1 MADGHA
7 HAEHAHGEG
16 HGHISPKSMYYT
28 IFGTLMVMTAVTVG
42 VAFINLGVLNFPV
55 AISIAIFK
63 ATLVILFFMGVKYNT
78 PLTKVVAASGFLWLI
93 ILFGITM
100 GDYLTRTW
108 IGFPGR

>member
-1 MADGHA
+1 MS
-7 HAEHAHGEG
+7 
-16 HGHISPKSMYYT
+16 HISSKGLYWT
-28 IFGTLMVMTAVTVG
+28 IFLTLIVLTGVTV
-42 VAFINLGVLNFPV
+42 AIARIDLGALNTPMAL
-55 AISIAIFK
+55 AIAGFK

-78 PLTKVVAASGFLWLI
+78 PLTKVVAASGFVWLI

>member
-1 MADGHA
+1 MSHVSSKGL
-7 HAEHAHGEG
+7 
-16 HGHISPKSMYYT
+16 YYT
-28 IFGTLMVMTAVTVG
+28 IFFSLIVLTGVTVLIARQDFGAMNTPIALAIAG
-42 VAFINLGVLNFPV
+42 V
-55 AISIAIFK
+55 K

-78 PLTKVVAASGFLWLI
+78 PLTKVVAASGFVWLI

>member
-1 MADGHA
+1 MSHVSSKGLFV
-7 HAEHAHGEG
+7 
-16 HGHISPKSMYYT
+16 T
-28 IFGTLMVMTAVTVG
+28 IFLTLIVLTGVTV
-42 VAFINLGVLNFPV
+42 AIARMDLGSLNTPV
-55 AISIAIFK
+55 ALAIAGFK

-78 PLTKVVAASGFLWLI
+78 PLTKVVAASGFVWLI

>member
-1 MADGHA
+1 MSHVSSKGL
-7 HAEHAHGEG
+7 
-16 HGHISPKSMYYT
+16 YWT
-28 IFGTLMVMTAVTVG
+28 IFGTLIVLTVVTV
-42 VAFINLGVLNFPV
+42 VIARIDLGALNTPMAL
-55 AISIAIFK
+55 AIAGFK

-100 GDYLTRTW
+100 GDYLTRSW

>member
-1 MADGHA
+1 MSHVSSKGL
-7 HAEHAHGEG
+7 
-16 HGHISPKSMYYT
+16 YWT
-28 IFGTLMVMTAVTVG
+28 IFLTLIVLTGVTV
-42 VAFINLGVLNFPV
+42 VIARMDLGALNTPMAL
-55 AISIAIFK
+55 AIAGFK

>member
-1 MADGHA
+1 MS
-7 HAEHAHGEG
+7 
-16 HGHISPKSMYYT
+16 HISSKGLFYT
-28 IFGTLMVMTAVTVG
+28 IFGTLIFLTIVTV
-42 VAFINLGVLNFPV
+42 VIARLDLGPLNTPMAL
-55 AISIAIFK
+55 AIAGFK

>member
-1 MADGHA
+1 MSHVSSKGL
-7 HAEHAHGEG
+7 
-16 HGHISPKSMYYT
+16 YWT
-28 IFGTLMVMTAVTVG
+28 IFATLLACTLLTV
-42 VAFINLGVLNFPV
+42 VAARIDLGALNTPV
-55 AISIAIFK
+55 ALAIAGFK

-100 GDYLTRTW
+100 GDYLSRGW

>member
-1 MADGHA
+1 MSHVSSKGL
-7 HAEHAHGEG
+7 
-16 HGHISPKSMYYT
+16 YVT
-28 IFGTLMVMTAVTVG
+28 IFLTLIVLTIVTV
-42 VAFINLGVLNFPV
+42 VIARLDLGALNTPV
-55 AISIAIFK
+55 ALAIAGLK